1 MAPQALHVADLAVV
15 GVSWSAARGTG
26 CRPGRRRSPGCQRG
40 PVPPAART
48 RPVPPDW
55 SARRRPP
62 PMPRPRGAPSGR
74 PGVGRSPG
82 AVPASCRLRSGSARN
97 CQRGDRPD
105 LGRPGRVGGVRPR
118 TGIPTLQR
126 RGLLRRHAPGLPLES
141 ARCSLGGLR
150 GATLDHRG
158 VQVEGGTAPGV
169 GVMSSATRSGGAGSR
184 AARTPL
190 APAAGSAL
198 AVAAPTPRTGA
209 RHHRSPVDDGTHRA
223 ASCSGGCEDDGR
235 WPRSCSRPDQAVATS
250 PVWSSSWTSPGQPAT
265 SGRPGGGAE
274 AGRWRSR
281 RAGRQAARRDVRRRR
296 RTIRGSSPKR
306 PEPVTARTRLSR
318 PSAMTSSG
326 PL

>member
-1 MAPQALHVADLAVV
+1 MAPQALRVADLAVV
-15 GVSWSAARGTG
+15 GVSWSAARSTG

-82 AVPASCRLRSGSARN
+82 AVPASCRLGPGSARN
-97 CQRGDRPD
+97 CQRGDCPD

-126 RGLLRRHAPGLPLES
+126 RGLLRRCAPGLPLES
-141 ARCSLGGLR
+141 ASCSLGGLR

-169 GVMSSATRSGGAGSR
+169 GDVVSDSVRGCRITSR
-184 AARTPL
+184 ED
-190 APAAGSAL
+190 AP
-198 AVAAPTPRTGA
+198 
-209 RHHRSPVDDGTHRA
+209 
-223 ASCSGGCEDDGR
+223 
-235 WPRSCSRPDQAVATS
+235 
-250 PVWSSSWTSPGQPAT
+250 
-265 SGRPGGGAE
+265 RPGGRECPRCRGPDPANWRPSPSRSCRRRGTSGGLLFWWLRGRRAVASILLATGPGSRHVARLVVE
-274 AGRWRSR
+274 LDVSRATGYERSARWRGG
-281 RAGRQAARRDVRRRR
+281 GRPVAKPSG
-296 RTIRGSSPKR
+296 GSSGRAP
-306 PEPVTARTRLSR
+306 
-318 PSAMTSSG
+318 
-326 PL
+326 